1 MRHVFVETNWVVDFA
16 APSPF
21 RPPDALKLLE
31 KARNGE
37 LQLHLPSICLA
48 EAQTPL
54 SRQYAARATGDAVRQ
69 FLKWASKENVIAP
82 SDEHA
87 VREALDQFQGRISSE
102 RHSLADRLAA
112 LRQEPNLEI
121 FALNDAMLERA
132 VDLSMQELNLGPFDS
147 SILAAILARS
157 AELVH
162 DRDNDLAFCE
172 LDKDLQPW
180 DKEGKPKE
188 WLTDLYDS
196 VRVWVYG
203 DFALQYP
210 VKPAEW
216 PRK

>member
-21 RPPDALKLLE
+21 RPPDALALLE

-37 LQLHLPSICLA
+37 LQLHLPSVCLT
-48 EAQTPL
+48 EARSPL
-54 SRQYAARATGDAVRQ
+54 SRLYARATGDAVRQ

-102 RHSLADRLAA
+102 RDSMADRLAA

-147 SILAAILARS
+147 SILAAILVRS
-157 AELVH
+157 GELVQQGES
-162 DRDNDLAFCE
+162 DLAFCE

-188 WLTDLYDS
+188 RLTDLYDS

-210 VKPAEW
+210 AKPAEW